1 MENTNPTSELPKDIE
16 EEVNKLLAQEHK
28 DGNGKS
34 NKKSQF
40 DLDIDFNEYDEIFDI
55 KDDLS
60 LPEVEIDKKE
70 INTYM
75 QIYDAQVEKEVEE
88 ELIKTFKPSTFEGDE
103 KRAEVLLQKDD
114 LIKEAVDTKIISKEE
129 LIMFIDYYE
138 LFSLMNKCRRFTLEE
153 LKRMQF
159 LSQKKEETEN
169 ENEDNDEE
177 DNEEDDDEEG
187 EDEESEEDDDNND
200 NTNKQSTTKDNED
213 DEIQKLMNDIESK
226 LTVSETILANRLDY
240 DKLLFHQGEFITEV
254 PKLKQTATTNNN
266 NNNTNNNNSN
276 NKTEIKVKSINPL
289 NTHNP
294 LKKSNGFKHNSN
306 TLKPIENTKLSINA
320 AITQVPK
327 FTSSNGFIPK
337 KSQKIGVP
345 FSTRQKLTAPTR
357 SNIELFNDN
366 AQATNLLKVRNDRK
380 EMVKL
385 RMQKQGSKLKE
396 LFKFDGKIT
405 KEENQKIREKFQQLY
420 DLPSQF
426 LESQNIDPLRKS
438 TLRKKIE
445 EAQNYFRNKNN
456 NKHK

>member
-1 MENTNPTSELPKDIE
+1 LAEEALQRNIDSESE
-16 EEVNKLLAQEHK
+16 RA
-28 DGNGKS
+28 KS
-34 NKKSQF
+34 
-40 DLDIDFNEYDEIFDI
+40 
-55 KDDLS
+55 
-60 LPEVEIDKKE
+60 V
-70 INTYM
+70 
-75 QIYDAQVEKEVEE
+75 
-88 ELIKTFKPSTFEGDE
+88 
-103 KRAEVLLQKDD
+103 
-114 LIKEAVDTKIISKEE
+114 
-129 LIMFIDYYE
+129 
-138 LFSLMNKCRRFTLEE
+138 
-153 LKRMQF
+153 
-159 LSQKKEETEN
+159 EN
-169 ENEDNDEE
+169 EIYKSITT
-177 DNEEDDDEEG
+177 
-187 EDEESEEDDDNND
+187 ESERAKSVENSLFDSLNNEISR
-200 NTNKQSTTKDNED
+200 STTKDNED

-266 NNNTNNNNSN
+266 TNNSN

-294 LKKSNGFKHNSN
+294 LKKSNGFKHSSN
-306 TLKPIENTKLSINA
+306 MLKPIENTKLSINA

-337 KSQKIGVP
+337 KPQKIGVP

-405 KEENQKIREKFQQLY
+405 KEENQKIREKFQQMY

-426 LESQNIDPLRKS
+426 LETQNIDPLRKS

>member
-16 EEVNKLLAQEHK
+16 EEVNKLLAQERK
-28 DGNGKS
+28 DGTGKS

-55 KDDLS
+55 KDDPS

-103 KRAEVLLQKDD
+103 ERAEVLLQNDD

-159 LSQKKEETEN
+159 LSQKKEEKTEN

-187 EDEESEEDDDNND
+187 EDEESEDEDDND
-200 NTNKQSTTKDNED
+200 DTNKQSTTKDNED
-213 DEIQKLMNDIESK
+213 DAIQKLMNDIESK

-254 PKLKQTATTNNN
+254 PKLKQTATTD
-266 NNNTNNNNSN
+266 NNNNSN

-294 LKKSNGFKHNSN
+294 LKKSNGFKHNAN

-327 FTSSNGFIPK
+327 FTSSNGFVPK
-337 KSQKIGVP
+337 KPQKIAAP

-426 LESQNIDPLRKS
+426 LESQNTLFFPKKKCLKKSIGLVHSRKA
-438 TLRKKIE
+438 I
-445 EAQNYFRNKNN
+445 
-456 NKHK
+456 

>member
-16 EEVNKLLAQEHK
+16 EEVNKLLAQERK
-28 DGNGKS
+28 DGTGKS

-55 KDDLS
+55 KDDPS

-103 KRAEVLLQKDD
+103 ERAEVLLQNDD

-159 LSQKKEETEN
+159 LSQKKEEKTEN

-177 DNEEDDDEEG
+177 DNKEDDDEEG
-187 EDEESEEDDDNND
+187 EDEESEDEDDND
-200 NTNKQSTTKDNED
+200 DTNKQSTTKDNED
-213 DEIQKLMNDIESK
+213 DAIQKLMNDIESK

-254 PKLKQTATTNNN
+254 PKLKQTATTD
-266 NNNTNNNNSN
+266 NNNNSN

-294 LKKSNGFKHNSN
+294 LKKSNGFKHNAN

-327 FTSSNGFIPK
+327 FTSSNGFVPK
-337 KSQKIGVP
+337 KPQKIAAP

>member
-16 EEVNKLLAQEHK
+16 EEVNKLLAQESK

-55 KDDLS
+55 KDDPS

-75 QIYDAQVEKEVEE
+75 QIYDAQLEKEVEE

-103 KRAEVLLQKDD
+103 KRAEVLLQNDD
-114 LIKEAVDTKIISKEE
+114 LIKEAVDTKVISKEE

-159 LSQKKEETEN
+159 LSQKKEQTEN

-187 EDEESEEDDDNND
+187 EDEESEEEDDDD

-213 DEIQKLMNDIESK
+213 DAIQKLMNDIESK

-266 NNNTNNNNSN
+266 TNNSN

-294 LKKSNGFKHNSN
+294 LKKSNGFKHSSN
-306 TLKPIENTKLSINA
+306 MLKPIENTKLSINA

-337 KSQKIGVP
+337 KPQKIGVP

-456 NKHK
+456 NKQK